1 MVGDT
6 REEVEAP
13 MLEWLTTEWDFASW
27 SDSTVDSA
35 IMGTVDDCVEQLQAQ
50 IDVGVQK
57 LIFVPYKYE
66 TEQVE
71 AIANDIIPR
80 LRNGR

>member
-1 MVGDT
+1 
-6 REEVEAP
+6 
-13 MLEWLTTEWDFASW
+13 
-27 SDSTVDSA
+27 
-35 IMGTVDDCVEQLQAQ
+35 MGTVDDCVEQLQAQ

-71 AIANDIIPR
+71 AIANEIIPR

>member
-6 REEVEAP
+6 REEVESP
-13 MLEWLTTEWDFASW
+13 MLEWLQTEWDFASW

-35 IMGTVDDCVEQLQAQ
+35 IMGTVDDCVEHLQAQ

-57 LIFVPYKYE
+57 IIFVPYKYE
-66 TEQVE
+66 TTQVE
-71 AIANDIIPR
+71 VIAKEILPR
-80 LRNGR
+80 LRSPR

>member
-6 REEVEAP
+6 REAVEAP
-13 MLEWLTTEWDFASW
+13 MLEWLNSEWDFASW

-35 IMGTVDDCVEQLQAQ
+35 IIGTVDDCVEQLQAQ

-71 AIANDIIPR
+71 AIAREIIPR
-80 LRNGR
+80 LRK